1 MTTSFRMWGEL
12 QMKLLV
18 SAVVMSVLLVGCGKS
33 EPTVHVSGQAN
44 DAGVTFN
51 GKSLTLKRQGLPAAS
66 IGVDGALSID
76 GKPVDL
82 NQAQREAMRGYYA
95 QVQGVAKKGV
105 DIGTQGAA
113 FGAHAT
119 GAALKGVLSGNPDQI
134 GDKIG
139 AEAETFKNKAMQIC
153 DQLGKLRTAQDAAA
167 QLVPAFA
174 PYSSLTQ
181 HDVDDC
187 RN

>member
-1 MTTSFRMWGEL
+1 
-12 QMKLLV
+12 MKLLI
-18 SAVVMSVLLVGCGKS
+18 SAVMASVLLVGCGKS
-33 EPTVHVSGQAN
+33 EPKVVVSGEN
-44 DAGVTFN
+44 DSGGVTFN

-66 IGVDGALSID
+66 IGVDGALSIG
-76 GKPVDL
+76 GKPVAL
-82 NQAQREAMRGYYA
+82 NQAQREAMRSYYA
-95 QVQGVAKKGV
+95 QVQGVASKGV

-113 FGAHAT
+113 FGAHAA
-119 GAALKGVLSGNPDQI
+119 GEALKGVLSGNPDQI
-134 GDKIG
+134 GDKIQ
-139 AEAETFKNKAMQIC
+139 AEAETFENKAMQIC

-181 HDVDDC
+181 HDVDNC